1 MPFGLTNALSTFM
14 RLMNHVLHDCIGK
27 FVIVYFDDILVYNGN
42 SSLHVGHL
50 RVVLSLLRDHQLYA
64 NIDKCPF
71 YVESVIFL
79 QFVVN
84 KSGVHVDPTKIKAI
98 QEWYVPNNV
107 GDIRS
112 FHGLASFYR
121 RFVPSFST
129 IASPLNELVKKDT
142 PFEWDERQQKAFD
155 DIKAKLT
162 QAPILALPN
171 FERIILCPKE
181 FIIHSDHET
190 LKYLK
195 SQHKLNKRHPKW
207 VEYLEQFP
215 YVIKFEK
222 GKAIVVLDALS
233 RRYTLL
239 AKLRSQ
245 ILGFDNIC
253 ELYIHDPFFA
263 NIYDSCFNKSQGGF
277 YLSNGHLSKEGRL
290 CIPLGFHRKLLV
302 KEMHERRLMDH
313 FRVAKTLAMLKE
325 KFFWPHMKR
334 EIQKHCVSCLTCLHA
349 KSSIMPVGMYT
360 LLPVVSTPCEDISM
374 DYVLGLP
381 RTSRGVDFIFVVVD
395 YFSKMAHFI
404 PCHKVD
410 DASNI
415 AKLFFKEV
423 VRLHGL
429 PKSIV
434 SNRDAK
440 FLSHF

>member
-1 MPFGLTNALSTFM
+1 M
-14 RLMNHVLHDCIGK
+14 GK
-27 FVIVYFDDILVYNGN
+27 
-42 SSLHVGHL
+42 
-50 RVVLSLLRDHQLYA
+50 
-64 NIDKCPF
+64 K
-71 YVESVIFL
+71 
-79 QFVVN
+79 
-84 KSGVHVDPTKIKAI
+84 
-98 QEWYVPNNV
+98 
-107 GDIRS
+107 
-112 FHGLASFYR
+112 
-121 RFVPSFST
+121 
-129 IASPLNELVKKDT
+129 
-142 PFEWDERQQKAFD
+142 QQKAFD
-155 DIKAKLT
+155 DIKTKLT

-171 FERIILCPKE
+171 FEKTFDLECNVYGFGIVVVLLQKGHPIAYFSEKLNDPSRNYPTYDKELCALMRALHTWDHYLVPKE
-181 FIIHSDHET
+181 FIIHNDHKT